1 MKKAYVFSG
10 LGVDKRVF
18 DNMDFGDLQVEF
30 VDWITPEKTE
40 SLQQYALRLS
50 GCIDTE
56 NPVLIGLSFG
66 GMIAAEISKTM
77 RCRKTILIASATN
90 ARELPALY
98 RFLGVLNIH
107 RFIPAFVLKKR
118 TVLTDWLFGITSDE
132 DRCLLTAILKDTDP
146 LFLRWAL
153 TAVLNWTTNSSPTQI
168 FRIHGDK
175 DRIIPLNLVKA
186 DYVVK
191 GGGHFMTVNK
201 ADEISSVIRN
211 ICASLQ

>member
-66 GMIAAEISKTM
+66 GMIAVEISKVM

-90 ARELPALY
+90 AR
-98 RFLGVLNIH
+98 
-107 RFIPAFVLKKR
+107 
-118 TVLTDWLFGITSDE
+118 
-132 DRCLLTAILKDTDP
+132 
-146 LFLRWAL
+146 
-153 TAVLNWTTNSSPTQI
+153 
-168 FRIHGDK
+168 
-175 DRIIPLNLVKA
+175 
-186 DYVVK
+186 
-191 GGGHFMTVNK
+191 
-201 ADEISSVIRN
+201 
-211 ICASLQ
+211 